1 MATLPTKSFNQI
13 VTDTVSGIQGRAS
26 KLLNFSQG
34 STFRAVAEGFA
45 GTFLWFQALALEVL
59 KASRLSTSTGV
70 DVDTFT
76 ADYMPTVGTSNGV
89 PSPRLGAQA
98 ASGQMTFARFTA
110 APSTC
115 FVPVGAT
122 VRTNDSAQT
131 QFTVTADAMF
141 AYFDPV
147 LNGYTLPA
155 NLASMIVPVQ
165 AVVAGASGNVK
176 AGSITVMTSPI
187 TGIDTVINVADF
199 INGVDQELD
208 SQLKKRFSDFI
219 LGLARGDLFGLNASI
234 EGSGVNVQYAVT
246 EGYNLDGSYHPG
258 YFFVVAD
265 DGSGNPT
272 NAFLTTVTLAAQA
285 VRPLGIMCGVFGPR
299 ITLATVSMQIGTADG
314 FDHNTV
320 AAQVAAVVGTNIN
333 QLGLGNPLP
342 WSIIASWA
350 YSVPGVTSVV
360 DVLLN
365 GLYGDGASLS
375 PTAVTDD
382 LALTYVIGTI
392 KANEV
397 IVS

>member
-59 KASRLSTSTGV
+59 KASRLSTSSNV

-76 ADYMPTVGTSNGV
+76 ADYMPTVGISNGV

-98 ASGQMTFARFTA
+98 ASGQVTFARFTA

-131 QFTVTADAMF
+131 QFTVTADVMF

-285 VRPLGIMCGVFGPR
+285 VRPLGIMCGVFGPQ

-350 YSVPGVTSVV
+350 YSVPGVTSVA

-382 LALTYVIGTI
+382 LTLTYVIGTI